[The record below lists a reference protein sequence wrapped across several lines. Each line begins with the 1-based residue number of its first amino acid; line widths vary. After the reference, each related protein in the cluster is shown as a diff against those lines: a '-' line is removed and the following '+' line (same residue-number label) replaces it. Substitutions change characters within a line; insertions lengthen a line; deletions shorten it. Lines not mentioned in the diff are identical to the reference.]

1 MFLLSII
8 LLLRTIKKKVLT
20 NIVNEFYGHMIDLR
34 DQESKDKT
42 NVLIGCHQKS
52 KNKTNVLIGCHQKSK
67 NKTNV
72 LIECHQKSKNK
83 TNVLIGCHQEFKD
96 KTNVLI
102 GCHQKSKKKNVPICT
117 IKVVIL
123 YSGSVKTR
131 KCSKFEI

>member
-67 NKTNV
+67 
-72 LIECHQKSKNK
+72 
-83 TNVLIGCHQEFKD
+83 
-96 KTNVLI
+96 
-102 GCHQKSKKKNVPICT
+102 KKNVPICT

>member
-52 KNKTNVLIGCHQKSK
+52 K
-67 NKTNV
+67 
-72 LIECHQKSKNK
+72 
-83 TNVLIGCHQEFKD
+83 
-96 KTNVLI
+96 
-102 GCHQKSKKKNVPICT
+102 KKNVPICT

>member
-52 KNKTNVLIGCHQKSK
+52 KNKTNVLI
-67 NKTNV
+67 
-72 LIECHQKSKNK
+72 ECHKKIQK
-83 TNVLIGCHQEFKD
+83 
-96 KTNVLI
+96 
-102 GCHQKSKKKNVPICT
+102 
-117 IKVVIL
+117 
-123 YSGSVKTR
+123 
-131 KCSKFEI
+131 

>member
-52 KNKTNVLIGCHQKSK
+52 KNKTNVLIGCHQ
-67 NKTNV
+67 
-72 LIECHQKSKNK
+72 
-83 TNVLIGCHQEFKD
+83 EFKD